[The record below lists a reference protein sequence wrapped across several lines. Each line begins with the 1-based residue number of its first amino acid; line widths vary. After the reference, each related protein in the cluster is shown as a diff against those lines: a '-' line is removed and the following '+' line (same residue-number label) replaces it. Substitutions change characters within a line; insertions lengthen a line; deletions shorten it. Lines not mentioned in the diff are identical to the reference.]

1 MDSIARI
8 GSTIQIKGEVTSREP
23 LVIAGKVEGTVDVEG
38 HALTL
43 DPGGRL
49 DANIIAQ
56 TIVVAGAV
64 KGSLTAEAD
73 RRRDDHRGQLG
84 ARDQPGGGATVSG
97 KSTPGRRSP
106 GCHRVLTTRPNART
120 KRAA

>member
-23 LVIAGKVEGTVDVEG
+23 LVIAGKVEGTIDVEG

-49 DANIIAQ
+49 DATIIAQ
-56 TIVVAGAV
+56 TIVIAGAV
-64 KGSLTAEAD
+64 KGSLTAEA
-73 RRRDDHRGQLG
+73 RIVVKETASIEGELS
-84 ARDQPGGGATVSG
+84 APAISLAEGATVSG
-97 KSTPGRRSP
+97 KIDTGDRKKPGLS
-106 GCHRVLTTRPNART
+106 LAS
-120 KRAA
+120 

>member
-8 GSTIQIKGEVTSREP
+8 GSSIQIKGEVTAREP

-49 DANIIAQ
+49 DATVIAQ
-56 TIVVAGAV
+56 NLVIAGTV
-64 KGSLTAEAD
+64 KGSLTAEARIVVKD
-73 RRRDDHRGQLG
+73 TAAIEGELS
-84 ARDQPGGGATVSG
+84 APAISLMEGATFNG
-97 KSTPGRRSP
+97 KIDTGDRKKPGLS
-106 GCHRVLTTRPNART
+106 LAS
-120 KRAA
+120 